1 MRTPTTSNN
10 TRHYYAFDWAYGY
23 GSYWSEDDGT
33 SYPAGTVH
41 VFDTREARDAWIAAE
56 PYDGGARNH
65 RAVMEAREAV
75 PLMRAAVRAWSWHFP
90 EEVAEMNVAR
100 LVSAYNELES

>member
-1 MRTPTTSNN
+1 MRTASNKNN
-10 TRHYYAFDWAYGY
+10 TRHFYGFYWAYGY

-33 SYPAGTVH
+33 SYPAGSVH

-56 PYDGGARNH
+56 PYDGGARDH
-65 RAVMEAREAV
+65 RAAMEAREAV
-75 PLMRAAVRAWSWHFP
+75 PLMRAAVRSVAQYP
-90 EEVAEMNVAR
+90 EEVAAWNVAR

>member
-1 MRTPTTSNN
+1 MRTTTTSNS

-33 SYPAGTVH
+33 SYPAGSVH

-56 PYDGGARNH
+56 PYQGHEYH
-65 RAVMEAREAV
+65 RAAMDASEAV
-75 PLMRAAVRAWSWHFP
+75 PLMRTAVRSIAQYP
-90 EEVAEMNVAR
+90 EDVAAYSVAQ
-100 LVSAYNELES
+100 LVAAYNGLEA